1 MKPVKLVILCSVLA
15 LAGCGNND
23 NADTAA
29 DDERMLGQPAETPG
43 DATDTGP
50 GATNEPGGMSGDMSG
65 DSSTP
70 GTIEEP
76 APMTDDTMGATPAPA
91 DPMAEAAPSPDA
103 ATGDAAT
110 ATDPAADGEMPPTT
124 EGAAPEAAAPAGDA
138 AAPAADAS
146 GADLAMGQTVYQG
159 KCQACH
165 ATGAAGAPKLDD
177 KANWEPRIA
186 QGMDVLVKHSLEG
199 FKGNVGFMPPKGGFA
214 SLSDEEVAAAVA
226 YMVSQAQ

>member
-23 NADTAA
+23 DADTART
-29 DDERMLGQPAETPG
+29 DDRVLGQPAEVPNDT
-43 DATDTGP
+43 ADTGR
-50 GATNEPGGMSGDMSG
+50 GTMDEPDGMTGDMAEDTQG
-65 DSSTP
+65 DVAAP
-70 GTIEEP
+70 GTVEDP
-76 APMTDDTMGATPAPA
+76 AAPA
-91 DPMAEAAPSPDA
+91 DDSMD
-103 ATGDAAT
+103 
-110 ATDPAADGEMPPTT
+110 
-124 EGAAPEAAAPAGDA
+124 AAPAPVDPMGEAEPTPDATTGTETPA
-138 AAPAADAS
+138 AAEETVPEADAPATGAAAAGDTS

-177 KANWEPRIA
+177 KANWAPRIA